1 MFQIKNLK
9 VDVNEKHIL
18 QGVSLKI
25 KPGEIHVVMGPNGS
39 GKSTLANAI
48 AGNPKYKTTDG
59 KIALGGEDLTH
70 ARPDHR
76 AQKGILL
83 AFQYPKEI
91 PGVSVLN
98 FLQTAHK
105 AICKA
110 RKIAPMNP
118 IEFRKALRER
128 LAKFGLDAT
137 FMNRSMNEGF
147 SGGEKKKLEMIQ
159 LSFLEPKIAIID
171 EIDSGLDIDA
181 LKVIAGGIKFLAYGG
196 RGVLLI
202 THYKR
207 ILQYLKPDFIHVM
220 VCGRIVKS
228 GSHKLADELE
238 RKGYKNIHHK
248 TSS

>member
-1 MFQIKNLK
+1 MFSIKNLHIE
-9 VDVNEKHIL
+9 VDGKPIVKGI
-18 QGVSLKI
+18 SLNI
-25 KPGEIHVVMGPNGS
+25 KAGEIHVIMGPNGS

-48 AGNPKYKTTDG
+48 TGNPKYKITDG
-59 KIALGGEDLTH
+59 KILLGGHNLTH
-70 ARPDHR
+70 TRPDLR
-76 AQKGILL
+76 AQKGVLL

-91 PGVSVLN
+91 PGVSVLA

-110 RKIAPMNP
+110 RKIVPMNP

-128 LAKFGLDAT
+128 LQKFGLDAT

-159 LSFLEPKIAIID
+159 LSFLDPRIAIID

-181 LKVIAGGIKFLAYGG
+181 LKIIAGGIKYLAHNK

-220 VCGRIVKS
+220 MGGQIIKS

-238 RKGYKNIHHK
+238 LKGYKNIL
-248 TSS
+248 